1 MKLRFRDVERERRLE
16 LEETIPI
23 AQLPLTTPDRPVLL
37 DPVPVKLTAEF
48 ADGTAQISVEAEARH
63 HVLRRWCREA
73 FHVWVTTVFDIE
85 AVPDEDDIVLVD
97 EVRQHILLALPSH
110 TLCSTGCRG
119 LCSVCGANRN
129 VHPCGCAAAGKTS
142 PFDAL
147 KNFKIK

>member
-48 ADGTAQISVEAEARH
+48 ADGTAQISVEAEARLT
-63 HVLRRWCREA
+63 VLCARCLEP
-73 FHVWVTTVFDIE
+73 FPTSVKPVFDFE
-85 AVPDEDDIVLVD
+85 AGPDKDDIEVVD
-97 EVRQHILLALPSH
+97 EVRQHILLALP
-110 TLCSTGCRG
+110 TQPLCSTGCRG